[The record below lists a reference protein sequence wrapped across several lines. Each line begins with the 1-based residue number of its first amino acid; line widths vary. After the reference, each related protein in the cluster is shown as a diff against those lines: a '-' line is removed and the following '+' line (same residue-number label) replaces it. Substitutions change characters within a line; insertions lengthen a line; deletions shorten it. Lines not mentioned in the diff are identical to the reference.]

1 MRAIG
6 TNGPVSLGKNP
17 PAWGKNLTKTRCTD
31 EFPAIISDARVGTPI
46 AKPDRSMV
54 PRDEIEA
61 VLSRMRPLL
70 QADGGNIE
78 LIDVSGRK
86 AFVRLSGKC
95 AGCPS
100 SHLTLHVGIEM
111 AIRDVLP
118 DFEELVV
125 V

>member
-1 MRAIG
+1 M
-6 TNGPVSLGKNP
+6 
-17 PAWGKNLTKTRCTD
+17 
-31 EFPAIISDARVGTPI
+31 TPHT
-46 AKPDRSMV
+46 
-54 PRDEIEA
+54 EIEG
-61 VLSRMRPLL
+61 VLDRMRPLL
-70 QADGGNIE
+70 QADGGDIV
-78 LIDVSGRK
+78 LVDVSARK
-86 AFVRLSGKC
+86 AFVRLVGKC

>member
-1 MRAIG
+1 M
-6 TNGPVSLGKNP
+6 
-17 PAWGKNLTKTRCTD
+17 
-31 EFPAIISDARVGTPI
+31 TPH
-46 AKPDRSMV
+46 S
-54 PRDEIEA
+54 EIEA
-61 VLSRMRPLL
+61 VLDRMRPLL
-70 QADGGNIE
+70 QADGGDIV
-78 LIDVSGRK
+78 LVDVSSRK
-86 AFVRLSGKC
+86 AFVRLVGKC